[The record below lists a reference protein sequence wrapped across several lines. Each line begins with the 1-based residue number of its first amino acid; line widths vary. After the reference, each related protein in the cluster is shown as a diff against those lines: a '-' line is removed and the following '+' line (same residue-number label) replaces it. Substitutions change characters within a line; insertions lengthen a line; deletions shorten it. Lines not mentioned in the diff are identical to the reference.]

1 MRPGPKNLITDVTGL
16 TVGNAEDARVRTGV
30 TVLLADRPAI
40 AAVDIRGGAPGTR
53 GTAALALD
61 TLVDRADA
69 VVLSGGS
76 EFGLDAP
83 GAVVAAL
90 AAQGRGF
97 VYGGQ
102 RVPIVPGAILFDLL
116 NGGDKDWG
124 EAPPYRNLARE
135 ALGKVGSDFALG
147 NTGAGYGATAG
158 PLKGGLGSASVFD
171 PVTGYT
177 VGALAGVNPHGSTV
191 VPGSDCF
198 WAAPFSLD
206 NELGNQAF
214 PQHSIDQTTDLDAP
228 SGDATNTIIAAVA
241 TDAVLTGPQAQR
253 MAIMAQ
259 DGLARAVR
267 PAHTPYDG
275 DVVFALSTEKLALSE
290 PAEAAVSRLGAMA
303 ADTLARAIARGVY
316 EAEDM
321 APYPSY
327 RSAHGARG

>member
-1 MRPGPKNLITDVTGL
+1 MRPGPKNLITDVAGL
-16 TVGNAEDARVRTGV
+16 RVGNADDGRVRTGV
-30 TVLLADRPAI
+30 TVLLANRPAV

-53 GTAALALD
+53 GTAALGLD
-61 TLVDRADA
+61 TLVDRADS

-83 GAVVAAL
+83 GAVLAAL
-90 AAQGRGF
+90 ATQGRGF

-102 RVPIVPGAILFDLL
+102 HVPIVPGAILFDLL

-124 EAPPYRNLARE
+124 ERPPYQDLARE
-135 ALGKVGSDFALG
+135 ALGQVGEKFALG
-147 NTGAGYGATAG
+147 NAGAGYGATAG

-171 PVTGYT
+171 QATGCT
-177 VGALAGVNPHGSTV
+177 VGVLVGVNSHGGTV

-198 WAAPFSLD
+198 WAAPYALE
-206 NELGNQAF
+206 NELGIQAF
-214 PQHSIDQTTDLDAP
+214 PQQPIDQTADLDSP
-228 SGDATNTIIAAVA
+228 SENASNTVIAVVA
-241 TDAVLTGPQAQR
+241 TDATLTGAQAQR
-253 MAIMAQ
+253 VAIMAQ

-275 DVVFALSTEKLALSE
+275 DVVFALSTEKLDLSK

-321 APYPSY
+321 APFQSY
-327 RSAHGARG
+327 RSVHGR